1 MQGNSGHAIGEITGH
16 VRTMK
21 RTHNMAL
28 IAFIAALIIMLIVGF
43 YRSVMYREV
52 SRVDSPAPP
61 PGNTATGT

>member
-1 MQGNSGHAIGEITGH
+1 
-16 VRTMK
+16 MK